1 MMKRTLMSILLGL
14 FVLGGVSTA
23 SAQLTAANDGPIVY
37 GHHHLNVTD
46 VAAHKRFWGDTL
58 GGTATLFANWEIF
71 KFPNVLVFLRE
82 QVPTGGTKGTTVN
95 HIGFR
100 VPNVR
105 RMVDK
110 VRAAGFPVVTRVELP
125 PAQEVAD
132 GVARIENQDTNIA
145 FVMGPDDTKV
155 ELFEDRSMSIPIAL
169 HHIHFASQNVDE
181 MKAWYVKTFGAE
193 PGMRGSSQAAD
204 LPGVN
209 LTWSPSAESL
219 TGTQG
224 RALDHIGFE
233 VENLEEFCKR
243 LEGMGIT
250 FDRPYTELA
259 ALDVAIAFFTD
270 PFGTY
275 IELTEGLDKY

>member
-1 MMKRTLMSILLGL
+1 MMTRTLMSILLGL

-46 VAAHKRFWGDTL
+46 VAAHKRFWVDTL
-58 GGTATLFANWEIF
+58 GGTPTPFGNSEIF

-95 HIGFR
+95 HLGFR
-100 VPNVR
+100 VPSVR

-110 VRAAGFPVVTRVELP
+110 ARAAGFPVVTRAELP
-125 PAQEVAD
+125 PSLEVMD
-132 GVARIENQDTNIA
+132 GVARIEDQDTNIA

-155 ELFEDRSMSIPIAL
+155 ELFEDRSMLIPIAL

-181 MKAWYVKTFGAE
+181 MQAWYVKMFGAE
-193 PGMRGSSQAAD
+193 PGMRGSFEAAD

-209 LTWSPSAESL
+209 LTWSPSDESL

-224 RALDHIGFE
+224 RVLDHIGFE
-233 VENLEEFCKR
+233 VENLEEFCKK

-250 FDRPYTELA
+250 FDRPYTEIA
-259 ALDVAIAFFTD
+259 ALNLAIAFFTD

-275 IELTEGLDKY
+275 IELTEGLDKF

>member
-46 VAAHKRFWGDTL
+46 VAAHKRFWGDAL
-58 GGTATLFANWEIF
+58 GGTATRVGNSEIF

-100 VPNVR
+100 IPSVR
-105 RMVDK
+105 KMVDK
-110 VRAAGFPVVTRVELP
+110 VRAAGFPVVTRAELP
-125 PAQEVAD
+125 PSLEVTD
-132 GVARIENQDTNIA
+132 GLARIENQDTYIA
-145 FVMGPDDTKV
+145 MVMGPDDTKV

-181 MKAWYVKTFGAE
+181 MKAWYVEMFGAE
-193 PGMRGSSQAAD
+193 PGMRGSFQAAD

-224 RALDHIGFE
+224 RVLDHIGFE
-233 VENLEEFCKR
+233 VENLEEFCKK

-250 FDRPYTELA
+250 FDRPYMKLA
-259 ALDVAIAFFTD
+259 GRDLAIAFFTD